1 MDVEKASL
9 CNCVVNFLL
18 EENYL
23 LTAFELLHELLEDG
37 RESHAIRLKDFFA
50 DSNKFPRDHISS
62 LHNLRL
68 LDPQSLL
75 EEKEAAYEKAAITQ
89 YELRLAQEDI
99 MKLKMELE
107 KKAAA
112 LSTEDLDV
120 SGESHVLHRTGRL
133 FCQQLEEKSSF
144 SNMGPLKENERR
156 DLNCAVKEYLLS
168 AGYKLTA
175 MTFYEEVTDQDLN
188 VWSSGKGCVPDALRR
203 YYLQYISSSADAG
216 EERMAILQER
226 NFLME
231 KNNLLQKEKEA
242 LYISKELA
250 DAQINALGKSFES
263 AQKELK
269 DKENQIQNLK
279 QLLELAQKEVN
290 VCRSEVTSLKLQL
303 ESSRASSGWDNSK
316 GESLTM
322 LYEDELDACKPEF
335 RSLKLE
341 TANLNEKKSS
351 GKPECAN
358 QVSED
363 KNVENLEV
371 EIHEDKPVNPSTISV
386 STCSDDSMQAISS
399 EKNPDKCKESQIAA
413 IDSSSVTV
421 NGANVI
427 KKDEN
432 AATGDGYSKS
442 ENNDKFI
449 RTDWNSMPS
458 PNISL
463 ETVQVLADA
472 LPKIVPYVLINHR
485 EELLPLIIC
494 AIERHP
500 DSGTRDSLTH
510 TLFNLIKR
518 PDEQQRRIIMDACLV
533 LSKNV
538 GEMRTE
544 TELLPQCWEQIN
556 HKYEERRL
564 LVAQS
569 CGELAKFVRSEIRTS
584 LILSIVQQLLE
595 DSAAVVREAA
605 AHNLALLL
613 PLFPNIDKYFKVVEE
628 MMFQLVCDPSGTV
641 VETTLKELVPT
652 VVSWGNRLDNVLH
665 VLLSHLLASAQ
676 RCPPLSGVDGSAE
689 ACLRVLGERERWNID
704 VLLRM
709 LMELLPVVRR
719 KVFETCPFPGDIS
732 STPDADV
739 VFFSKS
745 LLEVYAR
752 EENAWPSFDWMH
764 MDCLPALIGLASL
777 LPSRED
783 SLRTRIAKLLLTV
796 SELFGE
802 YYVNNIMLPVF
813 LTALG
818 DNVGTLHVPSS
829 CESRIRDLKPK
840 TKVAERLSVICVLPL
855 LLTGVLGVSC
865 REAQLADYLR
875 SLILRNT
882 LKHGAWTSS
891 TSPELIDAVRFL
903 CTFEEHHRIIISV
916 LWEMVVSTNANVK
929 ISAVNLLQVLVPYVD
944 MKVASTQ
951 ILPALVTL
959 GSDPNLMVKY
969 SSIDAFG
976 TVAKHFKNEV
986 IVDKIR
992 IQMDAFLEDG
1002 SHEAAV
1008 AVVRALSVA
1017 VPLTTERLRDYLL
1030 QKLLQLTAA
1039 PVHGSDLVRRRE
1051 RVNAFCEAIRALD
1064 ATELAPA
1071 SVRELLLPAIQNLLK
1086 DPESLDPA
1094 HKEALEVIMKER
1106 SGGTLEALTKV
1117 MGSHLSM
1124 TSVSHLGMTSVTSLF
1139 GDSGL
1144 LGKKDM
1150 GDVSDQQV
1158 SQYEDNRFRRIMRGN
1173 FSEMIRGKGKV
1184 QEENIHTTPT

>member
-1 MDVEKASL
+1 
-9 CNCVVNFLL
+9 
-18 EENYL
+18 
-23 LTAFELLHELLEDG
+23 
-37 RESHAIRLKDFFA
+37 
-50 DSNKFPRDHISS
+50 
-62 LHNLRL
+62 
-68 LDPQSLL
+68 
-75 EEKEAAYEKAAITQ
+75 
-89 YELRLAQEDI
+89 
-99 MKLKMELE
+99 
-107 KKAAA
+107 
-112 LSTEDLDV
+112 
-120 SGESHVLHRTGRL
+120 
-133 FCQQLEEKSSF
+133 
-144 SNMGPLKENERR
+144 
-156 DLNCAVKEYLLS
+156 
-168 AGYKLTA
+168 
-175 MTFYEEVTDQDLN
+175 
-188 VWSSGKGCVPDALRR
+188 
-203 YYLQYISSSADAG
+203 
-216 EERMAILQER
+216 ERMAIIQER

-231 KNNLLQKEKEA
+231 ENKLHQKEKEV
-242 LYISKELA
+242 LHKSKELA
-250 DAQINALGKSFES
+250 DAQINALGRSFES
-263 AQKELK
+263 AKKDIK

-279 QLLELAQKEVN
+279 HLLELAQNEVN
-290 VCRSEVTSLKLQL
+290 VCRSEITSLKLQL
-303 ESSRASSGWDNSK
+303 ESSRASLGWDNSK
-316 GESLTM
+316 GESSTM
-322 LYEDELDACKPEF
+322 LYEDELDASKTEF
-335 RSLKLE
+335 QSLKLE
-341 TANLNEKKSS
+341 AANLNEKNLSAKT
-351 GKPECAN
+351 ECAD
-358 QVSED
+358 QVTED
-363 KNVENLEV
+363 KNVEV
-371 EIHEDKPVNPSTISV
+371 EIHEDKAVNLITKEV
-386 STCSDDSMQAISS
+386 STCSDDSMQAILS
-399 EKNPDKCKESQIAA
+399 KRKPDKCKGSQVTAM
-413 IDSSSVTV
+413 DSSVITV
-421 NGANVI
+421 NGVDI
-427 KKDEN
+427 IEKDEN
-432 AATGDGYSKS
+432 AAEGDEYSNF
-442 ENNDKFI
+442 ENNDKFVQ
-449 RTDWNSMPS
+449 TDWNSMPS
-458 PNISL
+458 TNISL

-518 PDEQQRRIIMDACLV
+518 PDEQQRRIIMDACLA

-538 GEMRTE
+538 REMRTE

-569 CGELAKFVRSEIRTS
+569 CGELAQFVRSEIRTS

-613 PLFPNIDKYFKVVEE
+613 PLFPNTDKYFKVEE

-689 ACLRVLGERERWNID
+689 ARLRVLGERERWNID

-709 LMELLPVVRR
+709 LMELLPVVQR
-719 KVFETCPFPGDIS
+719 KAFETCPFPCDIS
-732 STPDADV
+732 RTSDPDV
-739 VFFSKS
+739 SFFSKS

-752 EENAWPSFDWMH
+752 EEKVWPTFDGIH
-764 MDCLPALIGLASL
+764 MDCLTALIGLASL
-777 LPSRED
+777 LPPRED
-783 SLRTRIAKLLLTV
+783 SLRTRIAKLLLAL

-802 YYVNNIMLPVF
+802 YYVNNIMLPLF

-840 TKVAERLSVICVLPL
+840 TTVAERLSVICVLPL
-855 LLTGVLGVSC
+855 LLTGVLGVSS

-903 CTFEEHHRIIISV
+903 CSFEEHHRIVISV

-929 ISAVNLLQVLVPYVD
+929 ITAVNLLQVLVPYVD
-944 MKVASTQ
+944 MKIASTQ

-959 GSDPNLMVKY
+959 GSDPNLIVKY

-976 TVAKHFKNEV
+976 TVAQHFKNEV
-986 IVDKIR
+986 IIDKIR

-1002 SHEAAV
+1002 SHEAVV

-1017 VPLTTERLRDYLL
+1017 VPLTTERLRDYILTS
-1030 QKLLQLTAA
+1030 LLQLTAA

-1064 ATELAPA
+1064 ATELTPA

-1094 HKEALEVIMKER
+1094 HKEALELIIKER
-1106 SGGTLEALTKV
+1106 SGGTLDALTKV

-1144 LGKKDM
+1144 LGKKDT
-1150 GDVSDQQV
+1150 GDVSDTAGQRL

-1184 QEENIHTTPT
+1184 QEENSHSSPT